1 MSEIMK
7 ILAER
12 KVGKTKKENKE
23 KQKKKGTGKGETR
36 EARVKWWML
45 NDFVVNLS
53 SVFSN

>member
-1 MSEIMK
+1 MK

-36 EARVKWWML
+36 EARVKW
-45 NDFVVNLS
+45 
-53 SVFSN
+53 